1 MRVHQIS
8 IDILHAT
15 TDASFLEEV
24 ICKALEDN
32 AGVRVLGFDVTD
44 DLTDTYREVY
54 KIPELQGGSKNEE

>member
-1 MRVHQIS
+1 MKVHQIS

-15 TDASFLEEV
+15 TDARFLEEV
-24 ICKALEDN
+24 ICEALEN

-44 DLTDTYREVY
+44 DLTDTYRNVY